1 MRRLLTTLIIL
12 AFAGLSAG
20 SFISL
25 TPSIDNENVVSGNE
39 SILGFSLSNSGDE
52 PAYDVVVSLFLPE
65 GMSAEDLFAGRL
77 DDGSSF
83 SGSFRIRLND
93 SVLPGA
99 YSIPLI
105 VDYKDANGH
114 PFSAVYAF
122 SQVVRVAAFS
132 KVTPRF
138 DNLEIAE
145 NGGGGL
151 KLSLRNLDAKDHDV
165 RVALF
170 LPRELRSDE
179 EEKTVAVSAK
189 SDSDTAF
196 AVSSFDALAGSS
208 YAVFAVVSYEED
220 GVHYSTYSSGI
231 VNVVAEKPLPSWI
244 PLTPGQILLVMFAGL
259 VIILLIYQLKK

>member
-1 MRRLLTTLIIL
+1 MRRSLTALIIL
-12 AFAGLSAG
+12 AFVGLSAG

-25 TPSIDNENVVSGNE
+25 TPSIDNENIVSGNV
-39 SILGFSLSNSGDE
+39 SVLGFSLSNSGDE
-52 PAYDVVVSLFLPE
+52 PAYDVVVSLFLPD
-65 GMSAEDLFAGRL
+65 GMSAENLFAGRL
-77 DDGSSF
+77 DDGGSF

-93 SVLPGA
+93 SILPGA

-122 SQVVRVAAFS
+122 SQVVRDAAFS

-138 DNLEIAE
+138 APLNVTED
-145 NGGGGL
+145 GGGDL
-151 KLSLRNLDAKDHDV
+151 KLSLRNLDDKAHQVKV
-165 RVALF
+165 RFF

-231 VNVVAEKPLPSWI
+231 VNVVAEKPTIGGMSIPSWVPI
-244 PLTPGQILLVMFAGL
+244 AVLAALILIFLV
-259 VIILLIYQLKK
+259 YQFRK